1 MRNHALFYRIPLL
14 LQKGYPKWYV
24 RRGPLFSN
32 RYLQRRRSISFY
44 SSPVEVDLCCNH
56 HLKIAGELRA
66 RCIRTNPNA
75 LKKCKLTL
83 FFKLITLT
91 RGKDRI
97 ACYAMGGAAMEVVK
111 RNRNILKLTIKK
123 KPDSHRATCGVREI
137 RTPEPLLTVT
147 DFPDQPL
154 QPLEHHSSFN
164 MLIVLFVRFPG
175 VPLQPLEHRSMLQS
189 AVIRFAS
196 AKLRAFF

>member
-175 VPLQPLEHRSMLQS
+175 VPLQPLEHRSVSMM
-189 AVIRFAS
+189 
-196 AKLRAFF
+196 

>member
-1 MRNHALFYRIPLL
+1 MGNHALFYRIPLL
-14 LQKGYPKWYV
+14 HQEGYPKWYV
-24 RRGPLFSN
+24 RRGPLFGN
-32 RYLQRRRSISFY
+32 RYLQRRGSISFH

-75 LKKCKLTL
+75 LEKCKLTL
-83 FFKLITLT
+83 FFKLITLI

-97 ACYAMGGAAMEVVK
+97 ACYAMCGTAKEVVK
-111 RNRNILKLTIKK
+111 RNRNILKLNIKNE
-123 KPDSHRATCGVREI
+123 PDSHRAYCGVREI

-154 QPLEHHSSFN
+154 QPLEHHSSLN

-175 VPLQPLEHRSMLQS
+175 VPLQPLEHRS
-189 AVIRFAS
+189 
-196 AKLRAFF
+196 